1 MKVLIVEDERFIAQ
15 SVAQLVGEHPACTV
29 AGTVGN
35 GAEALK
41 LMEQNPADLVITDI
55 RMPVMD
61 GMELLRQLQQRW
73 PQCFTVV
80 LSGYSDFNYARTALQ
95 CQAFDYLLKPVVRS
109 KLFPI
114 LDKVAAAWQTRR
126 RTQQRIRI
134 QQALDGMIL
143 RQEGAESYYVLLSPP
158 SQEPPEAV
166 FGDGCQLF
174 RSAFEQIL
182 VVEDGTDVSG
192 KAPAY
197 LERLQ
202 SDVPVN
208 LICTRK
214 AVPVWSLQTVTAQ
227 LRRMLRER
235 VRMFRSELFVVDPS
249 EPQVVQPGVSLRD
262 LRPSRAV
269 DAICTKKPEELR
281 VCLLEVLSM
290 PDLRRMEM
298 QNYLDA
304 VLGDSR
310 LAYHLSPER
319 LSRTKTVLADRI
331 AKAAAPED
339 CVRELVQQLL
349 EPQDETAAKRD
360 AAVIVQE
367 IARQLDTDFHLPFT
381 TEGLAKQHGL
391 TPRYLN
397 KVFKEYKGVRP
408 MEYLVSLRMK
418 RAKFILETMPD
429 AMIKDVANSVGY
441 SDPLYFSKTFKKE
454 TGLWP
459 KQCQDAGR
467 KE

>member
-15 SVAQLVGEHPACTV
+15 SVAQLVGKHPACTV

-41 LMEQNPADLVITDI
+41 LMEQNPADLVMTDI

-61 GMELLRQLQQRW
+61 GMELLRQLRQRW

-80 LSGYSDFNYARTALQ
+80 LSGYSDFDYARTALQ

-114 LDKVAAAWQTRR
+114 LDKVADAWQTRR
-126 RTQQRIRI
+126 KTQQRIRI
-134 QQALDGMIL
+134 QQALDGMLL
-143 RQEGAESYYVLLSPP
+143 RQDGVEAYYVLLSLP
-158 SQEPPEAV
+158 SREPPEPV

-182 VVEDGTDVSG
+182 VVEDGTDAPG
-192 KAPAY
+192 KAPEY
-197 LERLQ
+197 LQRLQ

-214 AVPVWSLQTVTAQ
+214 PVPVWSLQTVTAQ

-249 EPQVVQPGVSLRD
+249 EPQIDQPGVSLRD

-269 DAICTKKPEELR
+269 DAICTKNPEELR
-281 VCLLEVLSM
+281 TCLLEVLST

-339 CVRELVQQLL
+339 CVRELVRQLL

-360 AAVIVQE
+360 AAIIVQE
-367 IARQLDTDFHLPFT
+367 IARQLDTGFHLPFT
-381 TEGLAKQHGL
+381 TEGLARQHGL

-397 KVFKEYKGVRP
+397 KVFKEYKGMRP